1 MSSDFDINL
10 AISPLRIISVM
21 MMYRL
26 GTRQGR
32 CHRLWLDPPVR
43 PPRLADLEHRPHLLF
58 DRPPQPHDGR
68 ATLAVGILHISARR
82 APDYRATSLLKCHA
96 KSLPQL
102 HVGNAAARSRTVS
115 AVPFRPNLHI
125 IAESALTQREVPRL
139 SRRE

>member
-58 DRPPQPHDGR
+58 DRPPNLATGHRGQSEGNRHAPRPIVTASDGK
-68 ATLAVGILHISARR
+68 
-82 APDYRATSLLKCHA
+82 APALTD
-96 KSLPQL
+96 
-102 HVGNAAARSRTVS
+102 NAALLGTRHRPSTGCRSS
-115 AVPFRPNLHI
+115 QHDC
-125 IAESALTQREVPRL
+125 
-139 SRRE
+139 RR